1 MNRLTLT
8 VEGMTCHHCE
18 MTVEKAVKQ
27 LKNVIS
33 AKADHMN
40 KTLEVI
46 YTGELNIEDVKEKIE
61 SVGYKVLV

>member
-1 MNRLTLT
+1 MNRITLT

-27 LKNVIS
+27 LKNVVS

-40 KTLEVI
+40 KTLEII
-46 YTGELNIEDVKEKIE
+46 YTGELKVEDVKQKVEE
-61 SVGYKVLV
+61 VGYKVLI

>member
-27 LKNVIS
+27 LKNVVS
-33 AKADHMN
+33 AKADHTS
-40 KTLEVI
+40 KTLEII
-46 YTGELNIEDVKEKIE
+46 YTGELNIEDVKQKIE
-61 SVGYKVLV
+61 EVGYKVLT

>member
-27 LKNVIS
+27 LKNVVS
-33 AKADHMN
+33 AKADHMT
-40 KTLEVI
+40 KTLEIV
-46 YTGELNIEDVKEKIE
+46 YTGELNIEEVKEKVE
-61 SVGYKVLV
+61 SAGYKVLI